1 MRQPKIPSRFGPLF
15 FSISLAASMASTPML
30 HAQAPAAGTTVAIK
44 MIDTVNSATDPAGK
58 QYRASVATAVDSGNG
73 ISIPQG
79 AAATVT
85 LTRSGSGYTAQLSS
99 ITLNGQA
106 VAVTSNSASVSAASQ
121 YAQSR
126 AASAVG
132 SVLGGLG
139 HHVSAPASA
148 AASATGQ
155 HVSLPTGTTLTFVLD
170 NPPASNAASNA
181 ASTPAASTPPATPAA
196 QPAPVQQTA
205 YAAPAAGHDPY
216 LCMYYGQKDAHT
228 ITYVSPMVYT
238 GASPSQAFFNYLKT
252 TYDLSK
258 ILHAGG
264 HCDRYSSDPAT
275 QANSVDMLEKQWAA
289 SKTEV
294 IHINWT
300 NSPAENAAATA
311 KLSSA
316 ATAAAVPTA
325 AANQNYVFCHSEW
338 APGTKTEAAATVMYV
353 SDIFPEVMPPP
364 LTHVPGHP
372 PPPANANGAL
382 INKTNALQTAFFTFL
397 QKQYGYRDSG
407 NYPTTCATTFPPT
420 AGGLQSAQNN
430 KQTTEDGVRQLNG
443 KLVDTGW
450 KNQ

>member
-1 MRQPKIPSRFGPLF
+1 M
-15 FSISLAASMASTPML
+15 SLAASMASTPVL

-170 NPPASNAASNA
+170 NPPASNAAS
-181 ASTPAASTPPATPAA
+181 TPPATPAA

-205 YAAPAAGHDPY
+205 YAAPAPGHDPY
-216 LCMYYGQKDAHT
+216 LCMYYGQKDAHP

-238 GASPSQAFFNYLKT
+238 GAPPSQAFFNYLKT

-258 ILHAGG
+258 IQHAAG

-311 KLSSA
+311 KLASE

-325 AANQNYVFCHSEW
+325 AANQNYVFCHSAW
-338 APGTKTEAAATVMYV
+338 APGTKAEAAATVMYV
-353 SDIFPEVMPPP
+353 SDIFPADMPPP
-364 LTHVPGHP
+364 LTPKPGHP
-372 PPPANANGAL
+372 LPANANGAQ
-382 INKTNALQTAFFTFL
+382 INRTYALQTSFFAFL
-397 QKQYGYRDSG
+397 QKQYGYKSG
-407 NYPTTCATTFPPT
+407 NYPVDCRTGYPPT
-420 AGGLQSAQNN
+420 VAGLQNAEKY
-430 KQTTEDGVRQLNG
+430 KQQFEDEAKRNRGQIVE
-443 KLVDTGW
+443 TGW
-450 KNQ
+450 KSQ